1 MKKVIGMLCAF
12 VMCAGMSCQFVF
24 AEDQTDTIYFED
36 KTLEQL
42 VLQKVDNN
50 GDGKV
55 SKDEMKYLHTLDA
68 SGQGIE
74 SLVGMEY
81 ANLVGDP
88 GAGRGYDFSDNQ
100 ITDISPII
108 PAIKR
113 NMNVDLRNNQI
124 TDFSL
129 LSQCNLYSV
138 AYSGNPASAD
148 EYFKAWNLPSDIY
161 FSASTDDEQA
171 SMDNLMYVNP
181 YGFVEQGDLNAAFGF
196 SDFTSDDESIAHFG
210 FTGVDNFL
218 IAGEKVGETNV
229 YIYHGNEKHTIRVH
243 VGNPNATVSDVVA
256 KDTSVKVDA
265 HTRQNILDFLEPD
278 SALWTV
284 SDYTWESSNEEVIK
298 VDGDELVFVGNGQA
312 TITGTPKTKT
322 YSLNENG
329 VISFTITVD
338 LNEKQ
343 TPSQPETSTPPKAE
357 AQPSTPVQEKPAT
370 ATQTD
375 KKDESQETKVQKDIP
390 QTSDTSLP
398 YLYGGLLIV
407 SAGYVMISR
416 RKLMKK

>member
-68 SGQGIE
+68 SGQGIK

-88 GAGRGYDFSDNQ
+88 GAGRGYDFSD
-100 ITDISPII
+100 
-108 PAIKR
+108 
-113 NMNVDLRNNQI
+113 NQI

-161 FSASTDDEQA
+161 FSASTDDEQS
-171 SMDNLMYVNP
+171 SMENLMYVNP

-343 TPSQPETSTPPKAE
+343 TSSQPETSTPPKAE

>member
-68 SGQGIE
+68 SGQGIK

-81 ANLVGDP
+81 ANLVEDP
-88 GAGRGYDFSDNQ
+88 GAGRGYDFSD
-100 ITDISPII
+100 
-108 PAIKR
+108 
-113 NMNVDLRNNQI
+113 NQI

-161 FSASTDDEQA
+161 FSASTDEQS
-171 SMDNLMYVNP
+171 SMENLMYVNP

-312 TITGTPKTKT
+312 TITGTSKTKT
-322 YSLNENG
+322 YSLNEND

-390 QTSDTSLP
+390 QTSDTSLSF
-398 YLYGGLLIV
+398 LYGGLLIV